1 MMIDKGFQI
10 NTETLDRIDFTPF
23 LKKYRNLLELMTAIE
38 LKYKSINLPPE
49 LEGEIF
55 NYYSAD
61 DFMSYLLKRYPSK
74 LHFNTFVNYLI
85 DYRGD
90 EQ

>member
-1 MMIDKGFQI
+1 MLIDKEFEI
-10 NTETLDRIDFTPF
+10 NTEVLNEIDFIPY

-38 LKYKSINLPPE
+38 LKYDSINLPPE

-55 NYYSAD
+55 NYFSAD

>member
-10 NTETLDRIDFTPF
+10 NTETLNRIDFIPF

-38 LKYKSINLPPE
+38 LKYNDINLPSE

-61 DFMSYLLKRYPSK
+61 DFIIYLLKRYPSK
-74 LHFNTFVNYLI
+74 LHFNTYVNYLI

-90 EQ
+90 E